1 MAQDPYAAPA
11 APALPVAEGPR
22 PHFRIL
28 GVPVRVQA
36 SFFVIAL
43 LLGYS
48 QGAGAASIATWL
60 AVVFVSVLM
69 HELGHAMAGRAF
81 GLDPRIE
88 LAGGGGLTSWPLGK
102 NVGPGRS
109 LVISLAGPGVGLA
122 VGAVVFA
129 ASLAGVGG
137 DSPAVY
143 AFVRTV
149 LWVNVG
155 WSIFNLAPIMPLD
168 GGNALRHFLAWIGLG
183 DADVAARIVSLII
196 GGLLLVPALLTGNL
210 WIAILLGSFAA
221 TNFSMLRRHLAARGD
236 QRVIDEL
243 RSAYPVWLSRGDAP
257 AMIAAGT
264 RARGAARTDYL
275 RAYATEIVAM
285 GQSLEGDHG
294 SALATLRAM
303 PQGLSAGFPVT
314 VTILARAGRWDDV
327 DDIARQVEAT
337 GDPALRAELESA
349 LYHAGVSRPARA

>member
-1 MAQDPYAAPA
+1 MAQSPYAAPV
-11 APALPVAEGPR
+11 APAPPVVEGPR
-22 PHFRIL
+22 PHFRVL

-48 QGAGAASIATWL
+48 RGDGATAIASWL
-60 AVVFVSVLM
+60 GVVFVSVLL

-81 GLDPRIE
+81 GLEPRIE
-88 LAGGGGLTSWPLGK
+88 LAGGGGLTTWPLGK
-102 NVGPGRS
+102 DVGPGRS
-109 LVISLAGPGVGLA
+109 LVISLAGPAVGLA
-122 VGAVVFA
+122 VGALVFA
-129 ASLAGVGG
+129 ASLAGVGRAN
-137 DSPAVY
+137 PAVE
-143 AFVRTV
+143 ALVGTV

-168 GGNALRHFLAWIGLG
+168 GGNALRHFLAWIGLR
-183 DADVAARIVSLII
+183 DADVAARVVSLIL
-196 GGLLLVPALLTGNL
+196 GGLLLVPALLSGSL

-221 TNFSMLRRHLAARGD
+221 TNFSVLRRLLAARGD
-236 QRVIDEL
+236 QRVVDEL
-243 RSAYPVWLSRGDAP
+243 RSAYPVWLARGDAP

-264 RARGAARTDYL
+264 RARAAAKTDYL

-303 PQGLSAGFPVT
+303 PAGLTAGVPVT
-314 VTILARAGRWDDV
+314 VTILARAGRWDEV
-327 DDIARQVEAT
+327 DAIARQVEAT
-337 GDPALRAELESA
+337 GDPALRAEFEGA
-349 LYHAGVSRPARA
+349 LYHAGVARPPRG